1 MADYYHGGRAMY
13 SNTDECYDAGRHG
26 GSVRAYSRT
35 DEYYDNVDDRMRRPA
50 YGADDC
56 GYGGRQTA
64 VYADEYSR
72 GGRYEGYGV
81 EQEHFKREEKEHKHK
96 ERLGE
101 VGALAG
107 GAFALYEGHRAKKDP
122 ANAQRHKIEA
132 GVATAAALGA
142 GGYAYHEHRE
152 QKEAHYESRQQ
163 EHRVPHGHGHG
174 YSYYCD

>member
-107 GAFALYEGHRAKKDP
+107 GAFALVIYIIIQLPYIYVHARS
-122 ANAQRHKIEA
+122 IY
-132 GVATAAALGA
+132 V
-142 GGYAYHEHRE
+142 
-152 QKEAHYESRQQ
+152 
-163 EHRVPHGHGHG
+163 VM
-174 YSYYCD
+174 CC

>member
-96 ERLGE
+96 
-101 VGALAG
+101 
-107 GAFALYEGHRAKKDP
+107 
-122 ANAQRHKIEA
+122 IEA

-174 YSYYCD
+174 HGYSYYCD